1 MDGCHRSA
9 GVHRLSI
16 ASWREVAGRGPSY
29 FREGQT
35 GGALKHN
42 TTMPQPP
49 PGRLSYANVRI
60 APPLQ
65 SSVH

>member
-9 GVHRLSI
+9 GVHRLSF
-16 ASWREVAGRGPSY
+16 ASWRKDAGRGSSHR
-29 FREGQT
+29 REGQT
-35 GGALKHN
+35 RGAFKHN

-65 SSVH
+65 GSVH